1 MSDISTHRDDFPILQ
16 TEMNGKPLAFLDTAA
31 SAQKPQSVIDAMD
44 QVQKSGYSNI
54 HRGLYRISQALTAD
68 FEAVR
73 DKIAVFIGAKS
84 EKEIVFT
91 KNSTESINLA
101 AKSWGRANLKA
112 GDEIILTTMEHH
124 ANIVPWQLLAQEIGF
139 TIKVIP
145 LLEDCTLDYEAFEN
159 LLSDKTKFIGCVE
172 ISNALGV
179 INDVEKII
187 KTARVFNPDIK
198 ILIDGSQGV
207 VHGKTDVSAM
217 DCDFY
222 CFTGHKL
229 YGPTGIGVLYG
240 KFDILQDM
248 PPFLGGGDMIE
259 RVSFEGTE
267 YRDAPYKFEAG
278 TPAIIEAIGLGAAI
292 DYVEGIGMDAIEAH
306 ERELRDYGHEK
317 LKSIEGLKLYGDTP
331 DKIGVFSFTF
341 GDLHHSDIGMILDQ
355 CGVAVRAGHHCCMPL
370 MQNLGIE
377 GTIRASLG
385 LYSNKSDIDQLYDAL
400 LKAREM
406 LL

>member
-54 HRGLYRISQALTAD
+54 HRGLYRISQELTAD

-73 DKIAVFIGAKS
+73 AKIAVFIGAKS

-91 KNSTESINLA
+91 KNSTESTNLA

-187 KTARVFNPDIK
+187 KIARVFNPDIK

-207 VHGKTDVSAM
+207 VHGKTDV
-217 DCDFY
+217 
-222 CFTGHKL
+222 
-229 YGPTGIGVLYG
+229 
-240 KFDILQDM
+240 
-248 PPFLGGGDMIE
+248 
-259 RVSFEGTE
+259 
-267 YRDAPYKFEAG
+267 
-278 TPAIIEAIGLGAAI
+278 
-292 DYVEGIGMDAIEAH
+292 
-306 ERELRDYGHEK
+306 
-317 LKSIEGLKLYGDTP
+317 
-331 DKIGVFSFTF
+331 
-341 GDLHHSDIGMILDQ
+341 
-355 CGVAVRAGHHCCMPL
+355 
-370 MQNLGIE
+370 
-377 GTIRASLG
+377 
-385 LYSNKSDIDQLYDAL
+385 L
-400 LKAREM
+400 LFA
-406 LL
+406 